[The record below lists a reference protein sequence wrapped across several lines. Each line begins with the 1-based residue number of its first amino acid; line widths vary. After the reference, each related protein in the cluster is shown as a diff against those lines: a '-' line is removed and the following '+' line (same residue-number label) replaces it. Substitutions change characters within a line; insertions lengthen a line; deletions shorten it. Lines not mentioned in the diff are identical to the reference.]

1 MKISLVTPSSSHP
14 LTPSPCHLVRKKREE
29 PMKILIGECK
39 QEVSTFNPVL
49 SSYVDFDV
57 SFGQDV
63 LDFHRESRVEMGGA
77 LRVFAERSDL
87 AVIPTYSARSITSG
101 GTLRADSFARIA
113 REFLDAVRSAFAAA
127 NGTVDGIYL
136 SLHGAMGAE
145 GEDDPEGYLLAGVRR
160 IVGEAMPIVVSLD
173 LHGVLTDRML
183 THSTAIVAYH
193 TYPHVDFYETG
204 VRAARLLLRIL
215 DGEAKP
221 VTARVY
227 IPALVRGP
235 ELITATGRY
244 GALIRQAQALETS
257 TNGLSAGIFIGNPF
271 TDVRELATNAFVV
284 ANGNDAW
291 AVAEVEK
298 LAQAFWAVRDHLY
311 QPLISLEEAVAAAQ
325 ATVGKGTVVFV
336 DAADAT
342 SSGASGDSNAILRG
356 LIESRYTG
364 SALLPIVD
372 PPAVRAAI
380 QAGIGSTIQVTLG
393 GQLDAQRFTPLPVT
407 AQVRLLSDGYFV
419 NESHGTTWSAGD
431 TAVLQVGKHVVVAT
445 SRAVSLYDR
454 SLFYAHGQDPQRF
467 DAVVVKSPHCQQHMF
482 AAWAVAML
490 NVDAPGSTSANLK
503 RLGHTRCQRPI
514 FPLDEGVVFEPA
526 VKVYRR

>member
-1 MKISLVTPSSSHP
+1 
-14 LTPSPCHLVRKKREE
+14 
-29 PMKILIGECK
+29 MKILVGECK

-49 SSYVDFDV
+49 SSYTDFDISV
-57 SFGQDV
+57 GQAV
-63 LDFHRESRVEMGGA
+63 LDFHRNSRVELGGA
-77 LRVFAERSDL
+77 LRVFAERPDL
-87 AVIPTYSARSITSG
+87 AIIPTYSARSITSG
-101 GTLRADSFARIA
+101 GTLRAESFARIA
-113 REFLDAVRSAFAAA
+113 HEFLDAVRTAYAEV
-127 NGTVDGIYL
+127 NGAVDGIYL

-145 GEDDPEGYLLAGVRR
+145 GEDDPEGYLLAGVRQ
-160 IVGEAMPIVVSLD
+160 IVGEVMPIVVSLD

-183 THSTAIVAYH
+183 THSDAIVAYH

-244 GALIRQAQALETS
+244 GGLIRQAQALETS
-257 TNGLSAGIFIGNPF
+257 KPGLSAGIFIGNPF
-271 TDVRELATNAFVV
+271 TDVLELATNSFVV
-284 ANGNDAW
+284 ANADEGW
-291 AVAEVEK
+291 AVAAAEK
-298 LAQAFWAVRDHLY
+298 LAQDFWAVRKHLY
-311 QPLISLEEAVAAAQ
+311 QPLISLEEAVTTAQ

-342 SSGASGDSNAILRG
+342 SSGASGDSNAILRALVETG
-356 LIESRYTG
+356 YTG

-372 PPAVRAAI
+372 PPAVAVAMR
-380 QAGIGSTIQVTLG
+380 AGIGSTIEVTLG
-393 GQLDAQRFTPLPVT
+393 GQLDRGRFTPLPV
-407 AQVRLLSDGYFV
+407 AARVRLLSDGHFI
-419 NESHGTTWSAGD
+419 NESHGSTWFAGD
-431 TAVLQVGKHVVVAT
+431 TAVLQVGKHMVVAT

-467 DAVVVKSPHCQQHMF
+467 DAVVVKSPHCQHHMF
-482 AAWAVAML
+482 ADWAAAML

-503 RLGHTRCQRPI
+503 YLGHTRCKRPL
-514 FPLDEGVVFEPA
+514 FPLDEGVVLQPA
-526 VKVYRR
+526 VQIYRRW

>member
-1 MKISLVTPSSSHP
+1 V
-14 LTPSPCHLVRKKREE
+14 
-29 PMKILIGECK
+29 KILVGECK

-49 SSYVDFDV
+49 SDYADFDV

-63 LDFHRESRVEMGGA
+63 LDFHRASRVEMGGA

-87 AVIPTYSARSITSG
+87 EVIPTYSARSITSG
-101 GTLRADSFARIA
+101 GTLRAASFARIA
-113 REFLDAVRSAFAAA
+113 AEFLEAVRRAFAEA

-145 GEDDPEGYLLAGVRR
+145 GEDDPEGYLLAGVRQ

-215 DGEAKP
+215 DGDAKP

-244 GALIRQAQALETS
+244 GALIRQAQALENS
-257 TNGLSAGIFIGNPF
+257 QAGLSAGIFIGNPF
-271 TDVRELATNAFVV
+271 TDVVELATNAFVV
-284 ANGNDAW
+284 ANEDESW

-298 LAQAFWAVRDHLY
+298 LANDFWTVREHLY

-325 ATVGKGTVVFV
+325 VTVGKGTVVFV

-342 SSGASGDSNAILRG
+342 SSGASGASNAILRG
-356 LIESRYTG
+356 LIESGYTG

-372 PPAVRAAI
+372 PPAVQAAM

-393 GQLDAQRFTPLPVT
+393 GQLDPRFPPLPVT

-419 NESHGTTWSAGD
+419 NESHGTVWSAGD
-431 TAVLQVGKHVVVAT
+431 SAVLQVGKHVVIAT

-467 DAVVVKSPHCQQHMF
+467 DAVVVKSPHCQHHMF
-482 AAWAVAML
+482 TAWAAAML

-514 FPLDEGVVFEPA
+514 FPLDEGVVFEPV
-526 VKVYRR
+526 VKVYRRW